1 MIQFNALSTATQ
13 RNEQRGIAL
22 LAEGLFAA
30 FRNPSAHEPRS
41 KWEMSE
47 QDALD
52 VLGPASM
59 VHRRLDTSVQ
69 SWPHGSMGTYW
80 SSA

>member
-1 MIQFNALSTATQ
+1 MIKLNALSTATR
-13 RNEQRGIAL
+13 RNEQRGISL

-30 FRNPSAHEPRS
+30 FRNPSAHEPRT

-52 VLGPASM
+52 VLGAASM
-59 VHRRLDTSVQ
+59 VHRRLDSAVQ
-69 SWPHGSMGTYW
+69 G
-80 SSA
+80 